1 MALDARTIE
10 KLAKVGLTVMRPD
23 AHAPLSAAPLYISK
37 VAAGMPSPAD
47 DYVEKTLDLNEYC
60 LPNSEASFFLKV
72 SGNSMTGAAIHDG
85 DILVVDRSIAPQSG
99 QVVIAMLD
107 GEMTVKRLMR
117 KGHKV
122 LLQPENPDYP
132 TITVSP
138 DQDFS
143 VLGTVIFVVHKF

>member
-1 MALDARTIE
+1 
-10 KLAKVGLTVMRPD
+10 
-23 AHAPLSAAPLYISK
+23 
-37 VAAGMPSPAD
+37 
-47 DYVEKTLDLNEYC
+47 
-60 LPNSEASFFLKV
+60 
-72 SGNSMTGAAIHDG
+72 MTGAAIHDG